1 MISREIININDD
13 NDNSDNEIDEPLLL
27 HPSRIEVE

>member
-13 NDNSDNEIDEPLLL
+13 NDNSDNEIDETLFL
-27 HPSRIEVE
+27 HPSNIEVE